1 MSRRRNESSPARG
14 PSLNVARR
22 PLRPRMGQGGVQW
35 GGWTITFSWRTHGGV
50 RARQGT
56 QYPARRRRI
65 RLSYCT
71 RPKQGRPWQGVGCQK
86 DGCCLTR
93 YAFSQ
98 GTHPRPG
105 CRRLRTTILAIHVRV
120 TRTTTT
126 VVQKAKV
133 SGLTFFSGE
142 GARDPDKPYARGPP
156 AEGRQVEVTGSELP
170 DPAARRP
177 AETSPTRAGAQH
189 DARITRQVD
198 GAQRQCPRNADGSH
212 ACCKCLQAQKG

>member
-1 MSRRRNESSPARG
+1 MGRLDNHLLLANSRRRSSAPGYAVPSETTPDPAFLLHTTEAG
-14 PSLNVARR
+14 ATLAGSGLSERR
-22 PLRPRMGQGGVQW
+22 VLPDEVCLLSGDASA
-35 GGWTITFSWRTHGGV
+35 T
-50 RARQGT
+50 
-56 QYPARRRRI
+56 
-65 RLSYCT
+65 RLSKT
-71 RPKQGRPWQGVGCQK
+71 I
-86 DGCCLTR
+86 
-93 YAFSQ
+93 
-98 GTHPRPG
+98 
-105 CRRLRTTILAIHVRV
+105 RTMVLAIHVRV